1 MSEGE
6 LMPSWWKPK
15 MTRSQVKKYIK
26 NMKQAQKIAKEKIK
40 KMKEAGDLE
49 QSDEEIKKLENQI
62 DEAFE

>member
-26 NMKQAQKIAKEKIK
+26 NMKQAQKLAQEKIK
-40 KMKEAGDLE
+40 SLKDAGDLE
-49 QSDEEIKKLENQI
+49 QSEEEIKKLENQI

>member
-6 LMPSWWKPK
+6 LIPSWWKPK

-40 KMKEAGDLE
+40 KMKEAWDLE

-62 DEAFE
+62 DEAFD

>member
-6 LMPSWWKPK
+6 LMPSGGKPK